1 MKHETGEF
9 QGARGLN
16 IFYQCWLPEGEAKAV
31 LLVVHGLGEH
41 SGRYMNLVNRFTPL
55 GYAVYGLDHIGH
67 GRSGGMRVFVER
79 FGDFTDTLK
88 IFFDM
93 VRGWQPGKP
102 VFLVGH
108 SLGGLIGSIFLLEHQ
123 NELAGAVLSA
133 PAIKI
138 SDSVS
143 QLTLFSA
150 RALSSLV
157 PKLGLTA
164 LDANAVSS
172 DPAVVQAY
180 VDDPLVYKGKA
191 TVRLTAE
198 GIKAIERVTRDV
210 SQIRL
215 PLLIMQGS
223 ADGLVEPG
231 GAKMLYEQAA
241 STDKTYKVYDGFYH
255 EIMNEP
261 DHARVLDD
269 MQAWIEGRLA

>member
-1 MKHETGEF
+1 MKHETGQF
-9 QGARGLN
+9 QGAREVN
-16 IFYQCWLPEGEAKAV
+16 IFYQCWLPEGEVKAV

-55 GYAVYGLDHIGH
+55 GYAVYALDHIGH
-67 GRSGGMRVFVER
+67 GRSGGTRAFVER

-88 IFFDM
+88 TFFDM

-108 SLGGLIGSIFLLEHQ
+108 SLGGLIGSVFLLEHQ
-123 NELAGAVLSA
+123 DELAGAVLSA

-150 RALSSLV
+150 RALSSFV
-157 PKLGLTA
+157 PKLGLA
-164 LDANAVSS
+164 AVDVNAVSS

-180 VDDPLVYKGKA
+180 VDDPLVHKGKA
-191 TVRLTAE
+191 TVRLSAE
-198 GIKAIERVTRDV
+198 GIKAIERVTHDV
-210 SQIRL
+210 GQIHL
-215 PLLIMQGS
+215 PLLIVQGS

-241 STDKTYKVYDGFYH
+241 STDKTYKVYEGFYH
-255 EIMNEP
+255 EVMNEP
-261 DHARVLDD
+261 GHAQVLDD